1 MNEIEEF
8 YSYIEMPQIAENLR
22 AWEGSFTAGMCY
34 NALLVSIDNLLL
46 VSNAEWTKAPLSQRR
61 THVELLL
68 ESLEHRDAE
77 IRFTN
82 ARRIFYVLQGII
94 GFAIHQYIYKAH
106 IKRYFCGNCLSGTSI
121 ALDIRELQS
130 GAVCK
135 WHEHHR

>member
-22 AWEGSFTAGMCY
+22 AWEGSFTSGRGY
-34 NALLVSIDNLLL
+34 NTLLAFGDNPF
-46 VSNAEWTKAPLSQRR
+46 AEWTKAPLSQRR

-82 ARRIFYVLQGII
+82 ARRIFYVLQGIH
-94 GFAIHQYIYKAH
+94 GFAIHRYIYKAPH
-106 IKRYFCGNCLSGTSI
+106 QKVLLRKLYPRNINCIGYSRTAKWCG
-121 ALDIRELQS
+121 LQT
-130 GAVCK
+130 A
-135 WHEHHR
+135 